1 MCLAAPAAVPGV
13 LTRKAGEGQASV
25 LSLCDMGEALATASA
40 TRHLL
45 WAPSL
50 SPSGQACREQA
61 PSAAPDTFSLGGG
74 QSSSPLSNQQ
84 LSLLPRFQPSQHILI
99 SLK

>member
-61 PSAAPDTFSLGGG
+61 PSAATDTEHPTYGTACTCVQPGYSTAGGG
-74 QSSSPLSNQQ
+74 GGGGGD
-84 LSLLPRFQPSQHILI
+84 RE
-99 SLK
+99 